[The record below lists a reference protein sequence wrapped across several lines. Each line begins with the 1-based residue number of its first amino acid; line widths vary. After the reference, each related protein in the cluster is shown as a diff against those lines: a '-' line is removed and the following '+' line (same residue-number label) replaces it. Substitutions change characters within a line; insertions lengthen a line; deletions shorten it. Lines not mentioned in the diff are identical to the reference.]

1 MKVLLVTNQ
10 YIDIRP
16 DGCYCNFA
24 LLGTLENMSVLGELY
39 IVANQQF
46 PDKPAAQPL
55 NQRIDFI
62 KKVNVKHFRPVNRN
76 IYSFLINRKYN
87 QKVLEDC
94 IPNMDLVIG
103 YARMGNG
110 DKALR
115 IAHKYNIPYLT
126 FLVGCPWDTL
136 RNHHRLL
143 ARIMAPITYFSTR
156 KTVSESDYVHYVT
169 KSFLQKRY
177 PTRGKSIGCSD
188 INLKDFNVGNLEYR
202 KHKNLSRKKNDVIK
216 LVTTANVDVRYKGQ
230 EFVIKAIA
238 KLKNEGESR
247 YHYYL
252 IGAGKGK
259 YLYDLSVQLGVQDHV
274 HFVGRKTT
282 EEVMQILKESDI
294 YLQPSISEGLP
305 RAVVEAMSVA
315 LPCIGFNTGGMSEL
329 LEPEFVVKQKS
340 VDGIIQCLKSLENV
354 AKYENTIE
362 YNFKNAC
369 EYEHSKLVYKIRS
382 FFLEIRNEVESNKDR
397 SNEFDRKNY
406 R

>member
-10 YIDIRP
+10 YIDIRK

-24 LLGTLENMSVLGELY
+24 LFGTLENMSVLGELY
-39 IVANQQF
+39 IVANQQL

-62 KKVNVKHFRPVNRN
+62 KKNHVKYFRPMNRT
-76 IYSFLINRKYN
+76 ISSFLINRKYN
-87 QKVLEDC
+87 QRLLEES
-94 IPNMDLVIG
+94 IPSMDLVIG

-110 DKALR
+110 DAALR
-115 IAHKYNIPYLT
+115 IAHKHNIPYLS

-143 ARIMAPITYFSTR
+143 ARIMAPLTYLSTK
-156 KTVSESDYVHYVT
+156 KTIKDSDYVHYVT
-169 KSFLQKRY
+169 QNFLQKRY
-177 PTRGKSIGCSD
+177 PTQGKSLACSD
-188 INLKDFNVGNLEYR
+188 INLKDLNIANLEHR
-202 KHKNLSRKKNDVIK
+202 KIINSQNNKNGIIK

-238 KLKNEGESR
+238 KLRKEGDIR

-252 IGAGKGK
+252 VGAGRGK
-259 YLYDLSVQLGVQDHV
+259 YLYDLSVKLGVQDQV

-315 LPCIGFNTGGMSEL
+315 LPCIGFDTGGMSEL

-340 VDGIIQCLKSLENV
+340 VDGIIQCMKVLQDNK
-354 AKYENTIE
+354 KYEKTIE
-362 YNFKNAC
+362 YNFKKAC
-369 EYEHSKLVYKIRS
+369 EYEHSKLVSKIRG
-382 FFLEIRNEVESNKDR
+382 FFAEVRDEVESNK
-397 SNEFDRKNY
+397 N
-406 R
+406 

>member
-62 KKVNVKHFRPVNRN
+62 KRVNVKHFRPVNRN

-188 INLKDFNVGNLEYR
+188 INW
-202 KHKNLSRKKNDVIK
+202 
-216 LVTTANVDVRYKGQ
+216 
-230 EFVIKAIA
+230 
-238 KLKNEGESR
+238 
-247 YHYYL
+247 
-252 IGAGKGK
+252 
-259 YLYDLSVQLGVQDHV
+259 
-274 HFVGRKTT
+274 
-282 EEVMQILKESDI
+282 
-294 YLQPSISEGLP
+294 
-305 RAVVEAMSVA
+305 
-315 LPCIGFNTGGMSEL
+315 
-329 LEPEFVVKQKS
+329 
-340 VDGIIQCLKSLENV
+340 
-354 AKYENTIE
+354 
-362 YNFKNAC
+362 
-369 EYEHSKLVYKIRS
+369 
-382 FFLEIRNEVESNKDR
+382 
-397 SNEFDRKNY
+397 
-406 R
+406 